1 MARFIPSSHEF
12 RHSNGH
18 VLFCYYFPL
27 LCQCMAATT
36 AHLQIEGFFPFSLFK
51 RALSVPVLDY
61 GIFWLS
67 VSDFVFI
74 CCAAVLNDL
83 CCIFLQKQQ
92 GDLVTQFML
101 ALGMQFKHFG
111 SYLFCCNLK
120 MHTIF
125 VVNATHKTVV
135 NRRSWPHGLKH
146 LHCYFISLMF
156 ILVPIISRGSYF
168 DMFVQLPVSLPLFFD
183 IVAQR
188 RWDEDIFTN

>member
-1 MARFIPSSHEF
+1 MFI
-12 RHSNGH
+12 
-18 VLFCYYFPL
+18 Y
-27 LCQCMAATT
+27 
-36 AHLQIEGFFPFSLFK
+36 
-51 RALSVPVLDY
+51 
-61 GIFWLS
+61 
-67 VSDFVFI
+67 
-74 CCAAVLNDL
+74 CAAVLNGL

-168 DMFVQLPVSLPLFFD
+168 DMFVQLPVSLPLFFWYCCTTA
-183 IVAQR
+183 VR
-188 RWDEDIFTN
+188 RRHFHKLKFKQQSILFIFTIVHYHSHLTVSISKMKKYKELC